1 MHNACNF
8 HGGGNFCSASL
19 CLEELSFQSSI
30 QARTAMCLTP
40 QTLEHHPI
48 FILSLWQILILITC
62 RWTQRTY
69 FSCVEVHLLAW
80 KIKLLSASHLLPLAL
95 GTLSGNLR
103 DALIHP
109 GRDIRLPSI
118 AHDHLMTHTTLMIV
132 VSLCKHSDNGSAF
145 WSLVDGGKQACFIR
159 NCSSILL
166 SLSRDGISTEVFGY
180 RAKLQDSWKASAM
193 SHLLKEVEQTDL
205 VQYGLI
211 PEFVGRFPVI
221 CSLQVSNLA
230 CCILLYACFI
240 IVTEALIRL
249 LVTTKLML
257 SNQLMGKQGCQIAFD
272 SNKTFIPEQA
282 NA

>member
-30 QARTAMCLTP
+30 QARTAMRLTP

-145 WSLVDGGKQACFIR
+145 WSLVDGWKAGLFHKELLINPSVLIQRWYLNGGFWIQGKAAGLMEGVCHVTLAEGGRADRLSAVWAHPRVLWADSLSSVACRSAILPAAS
-159 NCSSILL
+159 CCMPALLL
-166 SLSRDGISTEVFGY
+166 SL
-180 RAKLQDSWKASAM
+180 KL
-193 SHLLKEVEQTDL
+193 
-205 VQYGLI
+205 
-211 PEFVGRFPVI
+211 
-221 CSLQVSNLA
+221 
-230 CCILLYACFI
+230 
-240 IVTEALIRL
+240 
-249 LVTTKLML
+249 
-257 SNQLMGKQGCQIAFD
+257 
-272 SNKTFIPEQA
+272 
-282 NA
+282 